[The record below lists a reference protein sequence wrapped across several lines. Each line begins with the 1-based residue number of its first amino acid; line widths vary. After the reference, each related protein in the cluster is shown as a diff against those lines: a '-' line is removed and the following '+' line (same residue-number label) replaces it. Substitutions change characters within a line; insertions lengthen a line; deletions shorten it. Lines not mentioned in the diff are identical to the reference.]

1 MQGSSAQA
9 AAAAAAAAGRGKKR
23 SFSQVAGELGSA
35 HFHFFFIFFMS
46 METLVPVLR
55 AGSPFG
61 IGEDNEGHMGGA
73 VFICSSSE
81 AEDLRTKGF
90 PFFFGDEIPASPATS
105 ITRAQDPTPPHIP
118 L

>member
-1 MQGSSAQA
+1 VQGSSAQA

-55 AGSPFG
+55 AGSPLASVKTMKA
-61 IGEDNEGHMGGA
+61 IWGEQFLFAHHPR
-73 VFICSSSE
+73 
-81 AEDLRTKGF
+81 LRT
-90 PFFFGDEIPASPATS
+90 
-105 ITRAQDPTPPHIP
+105 
-118 L
+118 